1 MKKFFAA
8 LCLLLMC
15 GAAHT
20 EEAYDPLHTL
30 LALNMARASIIK
42 IIVTKDKMV
51 LEQEYQNI
59 ITKLR
64 FGNIASDEDMTKL
77 YNYWKTTIERKNL
90 RDEEVEQTN
99 ASYNGEEEGLLL
111 DTVNDIITSDK
122 SLMGF
127 LENLAVSCVSSYFEY
142 DNAKSELA
150 ERLSD
155 ELWQLKKEEIK
166 DFDTLQQR
174 MLSSSWELV
183 RNGKYNEY
191 LKKYF
196 REHFGSYQHM
206 VLSMEELQ
214 NFYGALALKDK
225 KSRIDALR
233 RYEYPLYAYPPYW
246 CYRAKTAQE
255 LHNDEEAKSCFENF
269 NKVWRPVLTRDPY
282 KVEELQFR
290 IAEILKR
297 EKPTNEAKHEAFKLL
312 EEMMRYVP
320 TQDWANDIFAGTAYF
335 SLGSRDKGIEI
346 VAAHPDVEI
355 CKTLLNDFMLK
366 DALVNTLR
374 ATRQKQKRFS
384 KV

>member
-77 YNYWKTTIERKNL
+77 YKDWKTTIERKNL

-122 SLMGF
+122 SLMSF
-127 LENLAVSCVSSYFEY
+127 LENLAVSCVSSYFKY
-142 DNAKSELA
+142 HDAKSKLVEDRNREL
-150 ERLSD
+150 R
-155 ELWQLKKEEIK
+155 QLKKEAIE
-166 DFDTLQQR
+166 DFNALGTRLQD
-174 MLSSSWELV
+174 SSWKLV
-183 RNGKYNEY
+183 NNEKYKEY

-196 REHFGSYQHM
+196 IEHFGSDQHM
-206 VLSMEELQ
+206 VLDEQELK
-214 NFYGALALKDK
+214 NFYEVLALKDK
-225 KSRIDALR
+225 ESRIYKLR
-233 RYEYPLYAYPPYW
+233 RCEYSLYAYPPYW

-269 NKVWRPVLTRDPY
+269 NKV
-282 KVEELQFR
+282 
-290 IAEILKR
+290 
-297 EKPTNEAKHEAFKLL
+297 
-312 EEMMRYVP
+312 
-320 TQDWANDIFAGTAYF
+320 
-335 SLGSRDKGIEI
+335 
-346 VAAHPDVEI
+346 
-355 CKTLLNDFMLK
+355 
-366 DALVNTLR
+366 
-374 ATRQKQKRFS
+374 
-384 KV
+384 